1 MKRIFT
7 YILSAAFLFGLA
19 NCNKDETEP
28 ETEAPAPEK
37 TLVGE
42 QYAIGSGL
50 KIFYYAN
57 EDPFVGY
64 NKIYFTVKDSIT
76 GEKVTSDLDIM
87 IMPMMDMGMMQ
98 HSCPKEAIEYNS
110 DAEQYIGAVTYVMP
124 STAGTWTLT
133 TTVTDNA
140 SGSTGVAEFTFEVI
154 EPEEAQMT
162 SFISDLDPTAKY
174 FISLITPK
182 NPEVGENDFEI
193 IINRKASMMD
203 WPYEPYLTVEID
215 PQMPS
220 MNHGSPNNVNP
231 THIGDGHYKGVTN
244 FTMTGWW
251 RINMVIKDGEGNVI
265 KDDVYLDITF

>member
-1 MKRIFT
+1 M
-7 YILSAAFLFGLA
+7 FGLA
-19 NCNKDETEP
+19 NCDKETTEP
-28 ETEAPAPEK
+28 DPPAPAPEK

-42 QYAIGSGL
+42 EFAIGSGL
-50 KIFYYAN
+50 KIQYHAT

-64 NKIYFTVKDSIT
+64 NKIYLTVKDSVT
-76 GEKVTSDLDIM
+76 GNVVSGDLNIM
-87 IMPMMDMGMMQ
+87 IMPMMDMGMMM
-98 HSCPKEAIEYNS
+98 HSCPTEAVEYNS
-110 DAEQYIGAVTYVMP
+110 DTKEFIGAITYVMP
-124 STAGTWTLT
+124 STAGTWTIT
-133 TTVTDNA
+133 TTVTDN
-140 SGSTGVAEFTFEVI
+140 GTGLTGVAVFDFEVV
-154 EPEEAQMT
+154 EPEEVQLT
-162 SFISDLDPTAKY
+162 SFISDLDPTAKF

-182 NPEVGENDFEI
+182 DPQVGENDFEI

-251 RINMVIKDGEGNVI
+251 RVNMVIKDGEGNII